1 MIKLLNKEMRLT
13 ALPLTYIFIVFGL
26 MAFLPGYPILVGTFF
41 CGLGIFQTFQSARE
55 ANDIT
60 YSVLLPV
67 AKSDVVRGKY
77 AFCLV
82 IELCYFLL
90 TGIAALLRMTV
101 LADAEAYRA
110 NVMMN
115 ANLCYLGY
123 VLLIFGLFNLLFVGG
138 FFKTAYRLGKPFVA
152 FIVAAFLVIGLGE
165 TLIHVPGMEA
175 LNAFGFDS
183 LALQLGIFGVGIV
196 LFAALTFASMRKAIN
211 DFELIDL

>member
-1 MIKLLNKEMRLT
+1 MMKLLNKEMRLA

-26 MAFLPGYPILVGTFF
+26 MAFFPGYPILVGTFF

-55 ANDIT
+55 SNDIT

-90 TGIAALLRMTV
+90 TAIVALLRMTV
-101 LADAEAYRA
+101 FSDAEVYRA

-123 VLLIFGLFNLLFVGG
+123 ALLIFGLFNALFVGG
-138 FFKTAYRLGKPFVA
+138 FFKTAYKLGKPFVA
-152 FIVAAFLVIGLGE
+152 FIIAAFLVIGLGE
-165 TLIHVPGMEA
+165 TLIHVPGLEA
-175 LNAFGFDS
+175 MNAFGFDN
-183 LALQLGIFGVGIV
+183 LGLQLGILCVGVV
-196 LFAALTFASMRKAIN
+196 LFVALTFASMRKAVR